1 MDIKNLS
8 LLELQTESMKK
19 DPTTIAMCAALEPLL
34 KQIANDIDKTIIIG
48 DIDNVS
54 EAVLDELA
62 WQWHVDFYEGTAEQK
77 RQLVKN
83 ALIIHLT
90 KGTPF
95 AVETLIATIFGQGR
109 VEEWF
114 EYSGQPYHF
123 RVIVDNTS
131 ATGEQ
136 ADKFIRML
144 ESVKNK
150 RSKLDQIVIG
160 MSAEFNIYTAAIVHT
175 GDTLTLRKVV

>member
-34 KQIANDIDKTIIIG
+34 KQIAVSIDKSVIVP

-54 EAVLDELA
+54 EEVLNELA
-62 WQWHVDFYEGTAEQK
+62 WQWHVDFYEGTVEQK

-95 AVETLIATIFGQGR
+95 AVETLIQTIFGQGR

-114 EYSGQPYHF
+114 AYDGQPYHF
-123 RVIVDNTS
+123 RVIVDNIS

-136 ADKFIRML
+136 ADKFIRL
-144 ESVKNK
+144 LDSAKNK
-150 RSKLDQIVIG
+150 RSKLDQILIG
-160 MSAEFNIYTAAIVHT
+160 MSADFNIYTAAIVHT
-175 GDTLTLRKVV
+175 GDTLTLIQVV